1 MVIIANHGNNYGK
14 NDYNHER
21 KIQDAH
27 LIIESKL
34 LVNIIGFS
42 N

>member
-1 MVIIANHGNNYGK
+1 METIMVEVIAIMK
-14 NDYNHER
+14 
-21 KIQDAH
+21 KIQDAY

-34 LVNIIGFS
+34 FVNIIGFS